1 MRIKQ
6 TLLLLFLAAVLY
18 ESPRTFAQTTAP
30 IEVRLLRNG
39 DVLQMV
45 SAGMKSG
52 DIIVKIFTSGCNFD
66 VFPPVLRDLKWR
78 GVPDTVLLAMR
89 SAPTG
94 PPLLASAQKN
104 IASLTTQISIAPH
117 TEIEV
122 EAAYPV
128 SSAKSKKGDLLTFVT
143 TRQVLVNGALVINRG
158 AIAKARVV
166 SVKPAGMWGKAG
178 MLAWAMDYVEAV
190 DGTRIPVEVSGV
202 IKGDNRIMIVAG
214 GALATG
220 ALVFP
225 YTSPVALI
233 WGLKKG
239 DEAILRGS
247 KPFLAV
253 VTKPTQVA
261 GLFSKNR
268 QVLHDMDTVK
278 ASIAPLP
285 DTQFPRLGVR
295 H

>member
-52 DIIVKIFTSGCNFD
+52 DIIVKIFTSGLNFD

-104 IASLTTQISIAPH
+104 
-117 TEIEV
+117 
-122 EAAYPV
+122 
-128 SSAKSKKGDLLTFVT
+128 
-143 TRQVLVNGALVINRG
+143 
-158 AIAKARVV
+158 
-166 SVKPAGMWGKAG
+166 
-178 MLAWAMDYVEAV
+178 
-190 DGTRIPVEVSGV
+190 
-202 IKGDNRIMIVAG
+202 
-214 GALATG
+214 
-220 ALVFP
+220 
-225 YTSPVALI
+225 
-233 WGLKKG
+233 
-239 DEAILRGS
+239 
-247 KPFLAV
+247 
-253 VTKPTQVA
+253 
-261 GLFSKNR
+261 
-268 QVLHDMDTVK
+268 
-278 ASIAPLP
+278 
-285 DTQFPRLGVR
+285 
-295 H
+295 